1 MAQKNEAPA
10 LIASLLITAGL
21 LGGGV
26 WWWMQRTSNPP
37 GQGENSAAS
46 SQGNSTQGNST
57 QGNSTQETGSQSTTE
72 PGTATTTPNPTNLRS
87 FSDVPDVPEG
97 LFNYGGSTTWAPV
110 RGEVDPEIRSAWSR
124 FQLRYTDPVTGTP
137 GSSAGIRML
146 LSNQLAFAQSSRPLA
161 SEEYQEAQQR
171 GFTLREVPVA
181 IEGIAVSV
189 HPDSAVTGLTLEQ
202 IKGIYTGRIT
212 NWSEVGG
219 SNGPI
224 TPYSRR
230 LEDGGTVDFFVE
242 NVLEGEALGSTVQF
256 LVNTTTAIRQLSEN
270 PGGIYYA
277 SAPEIVGQ
285 CTIKPIALGRRP
297 DELITPY
304 QVPLIPPDQCPAQR
318 NQLNVEAFRSGDYPL
333 TRRMFV
339 IIKQDGQLE
348 QQAGEAYAN
357 LLLTLQGQESLR
369 RAGFVP
375 LR

>member
-10 LIASLLITAGL
+10 LIISLLITLGL
-21 LGGGV
+21 IGGSV
-26 WWWMQRTSNPP
+26 WWLTQRT
-37 GQGENSAAS
+37 GGTVGGLVGGE
-46 SQGNSTQGNST
+46 
-57 QGNSTQETGSQSTTE
+57 
-72 PGTATTTPNPTNLRS
+72 TAQPNPTTDSSNGASGSPSPSPEAS
-87 FSDVPDVPEG
+87 FTARNFTDVVNVPSG
-97 LFNYGGSTTWAPV
+97 LFNYGGSTTWAPI
-110 RGEVDPEIRSAWSR
+110 RGEVDPEIQRAWSN

-146 LSNQLAFAQSSRPLA
+146 LANQLAFAQSSRSLR
-161 SEEYQEAQQR
+161 SEEYQEAEQR
-171 GFTLREVPVA
+171 GFTLREVPVT
-181 IEGIAVSV
+181 IEGIALAV
-189 HPDSAVTGLTLEQ
+189 HPDLDISGLTLEQ
-202 IKGIYTGRIT
+202 VKDIYAGEIT

-219 SNGPI
+219 PNLPI

-242 NVLEGEALGSTVQF
+242 NVLEGEPFGNSVQP
-256 LVNTTTAIRQLSEN
+256 VANTTLAIRELSN
-270 PGGIYYA
+270 DPGGLYYA

-297 DELITPY
+297 DELVLPY
-304 QVPLIPPDQCPAQR
+304 REPLVPLSQCPAQR
-318 NQLNVEAFRSGDYPL
+318 NQLNFEAFRTGDYPL

-339 IIKQDGQLE
+339 IIKQNGQID

-375 LR
+375 IR